1 MEKEHMTTMTSV
13 LEMLRVKRQD
23 NEFTMSNEGFKFGS
37 KIYQPEDLIIV
48 KTYRFEGESDPSET
62 AIIYL
67 LQAKDGLV
75 GYSIDT
81 YGAQSNN
88 ADGYDDFIKK
98 IKMEDRE
105 NQLLEPYAE

>member
-23 NEFTMSNEGFKFGS
+23 NEFTMGDEGFKFGT
-37 KIYQPEDLIIV
+37 KCYRAEDLTIV
-48 KTYRFEGESDPSET
+48 KTYRFEGESDPSDS

-98 IKMEDRE
+98 IKMENRDD
-105 NQLLEPYAE
+105 QLLEPYAE